1 MVNGHS
7 AFGCRVGA
15 NTQVHPYP
23 QLNQSI
29 IKQTNISHPE
39 GLHFS
44 LFVSHSSLF
53 VFHFSLFVFHF
64 PCHSERQR
72 RVFFCHFWLDPKVTQ
87 RSRLRALHTPSRRLQ
102 VGKSGNSLRF
112 RQPDFLSPCSLLRRL
127 TARGPLTNASAFA
140 CFPTLRFAAHWAE
153 LTRPFRALTA
163 VSRQLCIPP
172 FEGDN
177 IPFRCALP
185 PFEGGAGGMFLFVRS
200 FVIQS
205 EAKNLFPFPHEIP
218 HCVRNDKEEA
228 FVIRNSS
235 FY

>member
-112 RQPDFLSPCSLLRRL
+112 GQPDFLSPCSLLRRL
-127 TARGPLTNASAFA
+127 TARGPLTNTEAFEA
-140 CFPTLRFAAHWAE
+140 RF
-153 LTRPFRALTA
+153 LTA
-163 VSRQLCIPP
+163 FGMTKGGIQIHIHSGFQPSA
-172 FEGDN
+172 EGV
-177 IPFRCALP
+177 A
-185 PFEGGAGGMFLFVRS
+185 
-200 FVIQS
+200 
-205 EAKNLFPFPHEIP
+205 LFPNASLR
-218 HCVRNDKEEA
+218 CTLG
-228 FVIRNSS
+228 
-235 FY
+235 

>member
-29 IKQTNISHPE
+29 IKQTSHTPK
-39 GLHFS
+39 GFTFHYSFLTLHFS
-44 LFVSHSSLF
+44 FF
-53 VFHFSLFVFHF
+53 TFHF

-185 PFEGGAGGMFLFVRS
+185 PFEGGAGGMFLCVRS

-218 HCVRNDKEEA
+218 HCVRNDKEET
-228 FVIRNSS
+228 FGMTKRKLS
-235 FY
+235 

>member
-44 LFVSHSSLF
+44 LFV
-53 VFHFSLFVFHF
+53 FHFSLPLSFRA
-64 PCHSERQR
+64 SAKSL
-72 RVFFCHFWLDPKVTQ
+72 FCHFWLNPKVTQ

-172 FEGDN
+172 LKG
-177 IPFRCALP
+177 
-185 PFEGGAGGMFLFVRS
+185 
-200 FVIQS
+200 
-205 EAKNLFPFPHEIP
+205 
-218 HCVRNDKEEA
+218 
-228 FVIRNSS
+228 
-235 FY
+235 

>member
-163 VSRQLCIPP
+163 VSIQPSALHPP
-172 FEGDN
+172 S
-177 IPFRCALP
+177 L
-185 PFEGGAGGMFLFVRS
+185 RS
-200 FVIQS
+200 S
-205 EAKNLFPFPHEIP
+205 PL
-218 HCVRNDKEEA
+218 
-228 FVIRNSS
+228 
-235 FY
+235 